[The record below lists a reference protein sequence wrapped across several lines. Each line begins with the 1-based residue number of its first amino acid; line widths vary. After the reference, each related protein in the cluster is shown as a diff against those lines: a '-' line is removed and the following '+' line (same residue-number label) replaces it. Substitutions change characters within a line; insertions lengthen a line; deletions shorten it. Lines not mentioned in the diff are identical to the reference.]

1 MKLPLS
7 VSSKVPKELGLGKFM
22 QFGFVINSTE
32 KTLEYYEKT
41 LGLGHFDSSIFGA
54 DTDHG
59 RVKMRISLAQISG
72 VQFEL
77 IEPMDGDT
85 IHSAFLKQG
94 REGLH
99 HLGFN
104 VKDLDEKVKELQGKG
119 INPLE
124 RGKMLDAAGKSVGVQ
139 YVYLDTASTFG
150 VILELLKF

>member
-1 MKLPLS
+1 LG
-7 VSSKVPKELGLGKFM
+7 VSGKVPTELGLGKFM
-22 QFGFVINSTE
+22 QFGFVIKSTE

-41 LGLGHFDSSIFGA
+41 LGLGRFDSSIFGA

-59 RVKMRISLAQISG
+59 RAKMRISLAQSGG

-77 IEPMDGDT
+77 IEPMEGDT

-94 REGLH
+94 RQGLH

-104 VKDLDEKVKELQGKG
+104 VKDLDEKVKELQKKG
-119 INPLE
+119 IKPLE

-139 YVYLDTASTFG
+139 YVYLDTTSTFG
-150 VILELLKF
+150 MILELLKF